1 MTKQEFEALITQFT
15 ERLAALEDDNK
26 RLRHTVDDVII
37 KSLVDSADEY
47 DRETFLEGLNG
58 KEGYSDTAAKMKT
71 LYGDDYDLGSDLYD
85 QSKDVEDRDGFIME
99 ALADINNKLSA
110 LIPEAPVET
119 PVEAPTEEAPAEVDT
134 SDMDNLSDEQLAA
147 ELAAAE

>member
-58 KEGYSDTAAKMKT
+58 KEGYGDTAAKMKT
-71 LYGDDYDLGSDLYD
+71 LYGDDYDLGMDLYD
-85 QSKDVEDRDGFIME
+85 QSRDVEDKDGFIME

-119 PVEAPTEEAPAEVDT
+119 PVETPVEEAPAEVDT